1 MPDVERPYVYYLYGR
16 SRSAGSLAV
25 PVMVVDLV
33 QGVRGGFLFGASV
46 VLAVNAVPPLRRRF
60 LLYGSRTVSQQ
71 SVELSP
77 KCSLSAFLD
86 YLATLQVP
94 HRYFTHFYVVS
105 VSSSAF
111 WAQQILRNGRLFSA
125 VAALAPKIDLSKA
138 MTKEQILLTWALMS
152 TQGCRRLY
160 ESICLAKPSTAK
172 MWFVHWLLGWAF
184 YSGMGL
190 AVWVEGI
197 QTLRSTPPELA
208 LSSPSLRT
216 TTFLPLF
223 LFASWMQ
230 NKCHRHL
237 ASLKKYSLPTHP
249 FFRYIICPH
258 YTAEC
263 LIYLSLAGIAAP
275 PGQMFNK
282 TILAALVFVAVNL
295 GATAE
300 TTRQWYVEKFGE
312 DKVTALWKMIP
323 FVF

>member
-1 MPDVERPYVYYLYGR
+1 
-16 SRSAGSLAV
+16 
-25 PVMVVDLV
+25 MVVDPV
-33 QGVRGGFLFGASV
+33 QVVRGYFLFGASV

-60 LLYGSRTVSQQ
+60 LLYGSRTVAQQ
-71 SVELSP
+71 NVQLSP
-77 KCSLSAFLD
+77 KGSLSAFLD

-105 VSSSAF
+105 VTSSAL
-111 WAQQILRNGRLFSA
+111 WAQEILRNGRLFSA
-125 VAALAPKIDLSKA
+125 IAILAPKIDPSKA
-138 MTKEQILLTWALMS
+138 MSKEQILLTWALMS
-152 TQGCRRLY
+152 AQGCRRLY
-160 ESICLAKPSTAK
+160 ESIRLAKPSNAK
-172 MWFVHWLLGWAF
+172 MWFVHWLLGCAF
-184 YSGMGL
+184 YAGMGP

-197 QTLRSTPPELA
+197 HIKTLRSTPLKLA

-216 TTFLPLF
+216 ATFLPLF

-249 FFRYIICPH
+249 FFRYITCPH

-295 GATAE
+295 GVTAE

-312 DKVTALWKMIP
+312 DKVTALWRMIP
-323 FVF
+323 FIY

>member
-1 MPDVERPYVYYLYGR
+1 M
-16 SRSAGSLAV
+16 AV
-25 PVMVVDLV
+25 DPV
-33 QGVRGGFLFGASV
+33 QGVRGCFLFGASV

-60 LLYGSRTVSQQ
+60 LPYGSRTVTQQ
-71 SVELSP
+71 NVQLSP
-77 KCSLSAFLD
+77 KGSLSAFLD

-105 VSSSAF
+105 VTSSAL
-111 WAQQILRNGRLFSA
+111 WAQEILRNGRLFSA
-125 VAALAPKIDLSKA
+125 IAALAPKIDPSKA
-138 MTKEQILLTWALMS
+138 MSKEQILLTWALMS
-152 TQGCRRLY
+152 AQGCRRLY
-160 ESICLAKPSTAK
+160 ESIRLAKPSNAK
-172 MWFVHWLLGWAF
+172 MWFVHWFLGWAF
-184 YSGMGL
+184 YAGMGL

-197 QTLRSTPPELA
+197 QTLRSTPLKVA

-216 TTFLPLF
+216 AIFLPLF

-249 FFRYIICPH
+249 FFRYITCPH

-275 PGQMFNK
+275 PGQAFNK
-282 TILAALVFVAVNL
+282 TILASLVFTAVNL
-295 GATAE
+295 GVTAE

-312 DKVTALWKMIP
+312 DKVTALWRMIP
-323 FVF
+323 FVY